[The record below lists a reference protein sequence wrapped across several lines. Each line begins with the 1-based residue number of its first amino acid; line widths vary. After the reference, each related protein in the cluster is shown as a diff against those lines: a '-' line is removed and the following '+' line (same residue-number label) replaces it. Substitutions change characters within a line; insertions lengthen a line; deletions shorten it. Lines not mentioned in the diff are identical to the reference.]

1 LFPRLKVFYFLR
13 NHFQTMSP
21 LLPRERKTFVL
32 HMSYSFLEGI
42 IAGLIILNEFV
53 FVKSLLGSSY
63 QLALLF
69 QFSMAVFLLLIFMNE
84 WLKRIRKKR
93 NVLRKAALLTRLP
106 LLLLF
111 FFPRSPESLG
121 GDSIYHYIFLG
132 IFLVY
137 YLGNTIIWPTIN
149 LFLKTTYRHEN
160 FSRLF
165 SYATTL
171 NKIVMMVTTFVY
183 GWLLDM
189 DNFIFVYIFPIAA
202 VLGVLSVFLLS
213 MIPYQPADVEVKN
226 NGLWNSVRDS
236 ALGMVKILKTNRSFF
251 DFQVGFMLYGMGFM
265 GSVTVIVLFFESGL
279 GLNYSSIAFYKN
291 GYNLLAIILLP
302 FFGKLMGKIDPR
314 RFTAMSFFAMLLY
327 ILFLTL
333 TEYFPAYTEFWDIR
347 LHYMLI
353 FYILFHG
360 VFAATMALTWFIGS
374 AYFCSPEEAGNYQSV
389 HLVLTALRS
398 LFAPLMGVALY
409 EAFGFTV
416 TFSIAMSFLALGIS
430 YLLWSE
436 RNVPLPGGA
445 KPGKKQEGKVVS

>member
-1 LFPRLKVFYFLR
+1 
-13 NHFQTMSP
+13 MSE
-21 LLPRERKTFVL
+21 LLPREKKAFVL

-53 FVKSLLGSSY
+53 FVKSLLGSNY
-63 QLALLF
+63 QLAVLF

-84 WLKRIRKKR
+84 WLKRIRNKR
-93 NVLRKAALLTRLP
+93 NVLRRAALLSRLP

-132 IFLVY
+132 IFLIY
-137 YLGNTIIWPTIN
+137 YLGNTVIWPTIN
-149 LFLKTTYRHEN
+149 LFLKTSYRHDN

-171 NKIVMMVTTFVY
+171 NKIVMMITTFVY
-183 GWLLDM
+183 GWLLDI
-189 DNFIFVYIFPIAA
+189 DNYIFVYIFPIAA

-213 MIPYQPADVEVKN
+213 LIPYQVEKVEVKE
-226 NGLWNSVRDS
+226 NGFWNSVRES
-236 ALGMVKILKTNRSFF
+236 ALGMVRILRTNRPFL
-251 DFQVGFMLYGMGFM
+251 DFEIGFMLYGMGFM
-265 GSVTVIVLFFESGL
+265 GSVTVIVLFFEAGL

-291 GYNLLAIILLP
+291 GYNVLAIIMLP

-314 RFTAMSFFAMLLY
+314 RFAAISFLSMLLY

-333 TEYFPAYTEFWDIR
+333 TEYYPAYTEFWDIR
-347 LHYMLI
+347 LYHLLI
-353 FYILFHG
+353 FYMLFHG

-374 AYFCSPEEAGNYQSV
+374 AYFCPPEEAGNYQSV
-389 HLVLTALRS
+389 HLVLTAFRS

-409 EAFGFTV
+409 EAFGFTI
-416 TFSIAMSFLALGIS
+416 TFVIAMSFLAVGIS

-436 RNVPLPGGA
+436 RNVSLPGGV
-445 KPGKKQEGKVVS
+445 KPGIEGTD

>member
-1 LFPRLKVFYFLR
+1 
-13 NHFQTMSP
+13 MSQ
-21 LLPRERKTFVL
+21 LLPRERKAFVL
-32 HMSYSFLEGI
+32 HMSYSFLEGF

-53 FVKSLLGSSY
+53 FVKSLLGSNY
-63 QLALLF
+63 QLAVLF
-69 QFSMAVFLLLIFMNE
+69 QFSVAVFLLLIFMNE
-84 WLKRIRKKR
+84 WLKRIRNKR
-93 NVLRKAALLTRLP
+93 NVLRRAALLSRLP

-132 IFLVY
+132 IFLIY
-137 YLGNTIIWPTIN
+137 YLGNTVIWPTIN
-149 LFLKTTYRHEN
+149 LFLKTSYRHDN

-183 GWLLDM
+183 GWLLDI
-189 DNFIFVYIFPIAA
+189 DNYIFVYIFPIAA

-213 MIPYQPADVEVKN
+213 LIPYQVEKVEVKQ
-226 NGLWNSVRDS
+226 NGFWNSVRES
-236 ALGMVKILKTNRSFF
+236 ALGMVRILRTNRPFL
-251 DFQVGFMLYGMGFM
+251 DFEIGFMLYGMGFM
-265 GSVTVIVLFFESGL
+265 GSVTVIVLFFEVGL

-291 GYNLLAIILLP
+291 GYNVLAIIMLP

-314 RFTAMSFFAMLLY
+314 RFAAISFFSMLLY

-333 TEYFPAYTEFWDIR
+333 TEYYPAYTEFWDIR
-347 LHYMLI
+347 LYHLLI

-374 AYFCSPEEAGNYQSV
+374 AYFCPPEEAGNYQSV
-389 HLVLTALRS
+389 HLVLTAFRS

-409 EAFGFTV
+409 EAFGFTI
-416 TFSIAMSFLALGIS
+416 TFVIAMSFLAIGIS

-436 RNVPLPGGA
+436 RNVSLPGGV
-445 KPGKKQEGKVVS
+445 KPDVEGTG

>member
-1 LFPRLKVFYFLR
+1 
-13 NHFQTMSP
+13 MSE
-21 LLPRERKTFVL
+21 LLPREKKAFVL

-53 FVKSLLGSSY
+53 FVKSLLGSNY
-63 QLALLF
+63 QLAVLF

-84 WLKRIRKKR
+84 WLKRIRNKR
-93 NVLRKAALLTRLP
+93 NVLRRAALLSRLP

-132 IFLVY
+132 IFLIY
-137 YLGNTIIWPTIN
+137 YLGNTVIWPTIN
-149 LFLKTTYRHEN
+149 LFLKTSYRHDN

-171 NKIVMMVTTFVY
+171 NKIVMMITTFAY
-183 GWLLDM
+183 GWLLDI
-189 DNFIFVYIFPIAA
+189 DNYIFVYIFPIAA

-213 MIPYQPADVEVKN
+213 LIPYQVEKVEVKE
-226 NGLWNSVRDS
+226 NGFWNSVRES
-236 ALGMVKILKTNRSFF
+236 ALGMVRILRTNRPFL
-251 DFQVGFMLYGMGFM
+251 DFEIGFMLYGMGFM
-265 GSVTVIVLFFESGL
+265 GSVTVIVLFFEAGL

-291 GYNLLAIILLP
+291 GYNVLAIIMLP

-314 RFTAMSFFAMLLY
+314 RFAAISFLSMLLY

-333 TEYFPAYTEFWDIR
+333 TEYYPAYTEFWDIR
-347 LHYMLI
+347 LYQLLI
-353 FYILFHG
+353 FYMLFHG

-374 AYFCSPEEAGNYQSV
+374 AYFCPPEEAGNYQSV
-389 HLVLTALRS
+389 HLVLTAFRS
-398 LFAPLMGVALY
+398 LFVPLMGVALY
-409 EAFGFTV
+409 EAFGFTI
-416 TFSIAMSFLALGIS
+416 TFVIAMSFLAVGIS

-436 RNVPLPGGA
+436 RNVSLPGGV
-445 KPGKKQEGKVVS
+445 KPGIEGTD

>member
-1 LFPRLKVFYFLR
+1 
-13 NHFQTMSP
+13 MSQ
-21 LLPRERKTFVL
+21 LLPRERKAFVL
-32 HMSYSFLEGI
+32 HMSYSFLEGF

-53 FVKSLLGSSY
+53 FVKSLLGSNY
-63 QLALLF
+63 QLAVLF
-69 QFSMAVFLLLIFMNE
+69 QFSVAVFLLLIFMNE
-84 WLKRIRKKR
+84 WLKRIRNKR
-93 NVLRKAALLTRLP
+93 NVLRRAALLSRLP

-132 IFLVY
+132 IFLIY
-137 YLGNTIIWPTIN
+137 YLGNTVIWPTIN
-149 LFLKTTYRHEN
+149 LFLKTSYRHDN

-183 GWLLDM
+183 GWLLDI
-189 DNFIFVYIFPIAA
+189 DNYIFVYIFPIAA

-213 MIPYQPADVEVKN
+213 LIPYQVEKVEVKQ
-226 NGLWNSVRDS
+226 NGFWNSVRES
-236 ALGMVKILKTNRSFF
+236 ALGMVRILRTNRPFL
-251 DFQVGFMLYGMGFM
+251 DFEIGFMLYGMGFM
-265 GSVTVIVLFFESGL
+265 GSVTVIVLFFEVGL

-291 GYNLLAIILLP
+291 GYNVLAIIMLP

-314 RFTAMSFFAMLLY
+314 RFAAISFFSMLLY

-333 TEYFPAYTEFWDIR
+333 TEYYPAYTEFWDIR
-347 LHYMLI
+347 LYHLLI

-374 AYFCSPEEAGNYQSV
+374 AYFCPPEEAGNYQSV
-389 HLVLTALRS
+389 HLVLTAFRS

-409 EAFGFTV
+409 EAFGFTI
-416 TFSIAMSFLALGIS
+416 TFVIAMSFLAIGIS

-436 RNVPLPGGA
+436 RNVSLPGGV
-445 KPGKKQEGKVVS
+445 KPGVEGTG